1 MNKVLKT
8 IKYGKNHIEYILQP
22 GEEHSPEYL
31 TTELG
36 QRNYCAFIE
45 QGFIEQPKEEHSP
58 EDLTTDNTVDVENT
72 FKDLTTDNTVDVENT
87 FKDLTTDNAVDVEN
101 TFKVLY
107 KTKEKLKDKDGNNI
121 RKGSK
126 LTEKEI
132 EELGLDFI
140 FLLEGDK
147 IEETKSGK

>member
-72 FKDLTTDNTVDVENT
+72 FKDLTTDN
-87 FKDLTTDNAVDVEN
+87 AVDVEN

-121 RKGSK
+121 RKSSK
-126 LTEKEI
+126 LSEKEI

>member
-58 EDLTTDNTVDVENT
+58 E
-72 FKDLTTDNTVDVENT
+72 DLTTDNTVDVENT